1 MQFSEKLW
9 KIGKNTDIEF
19 VTKKRRIYL
28 VSQPNYHTA
37 KTFSENLGTTE
48 MIRSQIIMNKPVY
61 LGLSILE
68 LRKMVQ

>member
-19 VTKKRRIYL
+19 VTRKRRIYL

-48 MIRSQIIMNKPVY
+48 MIRS
-61 LGLSILE
+61 
-68 LRKMVQ
+68 

>member
-28 VSQPNYHTA
+28 VSQPNYYTA

-48 MIRSQIIMNKPVY
+48 MIRS
-61 LGLSILE
+61 
-68 LRKMVQ
+68 